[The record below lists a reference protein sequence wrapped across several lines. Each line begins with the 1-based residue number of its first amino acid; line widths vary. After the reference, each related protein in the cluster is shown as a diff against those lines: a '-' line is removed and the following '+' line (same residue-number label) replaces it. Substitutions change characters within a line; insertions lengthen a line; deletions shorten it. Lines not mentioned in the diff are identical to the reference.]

1 MYKVFVTFHKVFVT
15 FQIRYRT
22 FFGLCRALQT
32 RSKQEERK
40 KQGLSRDPTCWYTAH
55 DANKKLQK
63 NRGMF
68 LKCFLFLKISERDLK
83 LRW

>member
-1 MYKVFVTFHKVFVT
+1 LGHAERYKQDLNK
-15 FQIRYRT
+15 
-22 FFGLCRALQT
+22 
-32 RSKQEERK
+32 KKEK

-55 DANKKLQK
+55 EANKKLQK

-68 LKCFLFLKISERDLK
+68 LECFLFLKISERDLK